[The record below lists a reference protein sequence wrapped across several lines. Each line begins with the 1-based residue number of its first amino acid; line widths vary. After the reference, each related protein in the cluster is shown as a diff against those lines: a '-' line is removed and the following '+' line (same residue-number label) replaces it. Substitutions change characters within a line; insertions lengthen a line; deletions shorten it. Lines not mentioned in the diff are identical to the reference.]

1 LKYESNREKKL
12 NVSFTKK
19 QIIVI
24 LIIIAATSLL
34 FKLYTVDF
42 SLPVNVDN
50 LGYTLDAIQY
60 SQGDFFIPA
69 KKNPGWPL
77 FISPFM
83 LLVDSDNFIDY
94 SNLVR
99 VLSLSIATFAIWP
112 AYLLGR
118 KFFNEKYSI
127 VVAILFAFEPHLN
140 YNATQGLSEPVFILM
155 FIVSIYFILNQNPRY
170 AILSFL
176 FAGILWWIRLEGV
189 ILVLTLTVIYFINF
203 RKSPKMVRNYVF
215 SIIVFLI
222 VVSPMFVQR
231 YNQFGDPLYFYFGG
245 SLFVDEYSMLFA
257 EGIKD
262 EDKSALSYIKEK
274 GIFAFFYKFIISG
287 LYNILS
293 IESRILFPYLIILVP
308 IGILFSFRA
317 FDQNKKYIKA
327 NWITI
332 LITSLSLAIIFSIV
346 PERRYLFPLY
356 PFLIIFATIPIQ
368 RLTEYGINTFLPS
381 QKYKKICLMVIII
394 LVVILSSTFTHGVGD
409 YGFGKVDVEK
419 ENEKIQYARF
429 LVNELDGRMLAEEG
443 TSEYTRN
450 IQITEDPEI
459 FKSIKAP
466 RVRDPHPDTYTSGNW
481 AQVNVYGKTIE
492 ELISNGEQYG
502 LKYIAIRGDGAY
514 YFPFLDDVYENERKY
529 PYLIKVYDSDER
541 GLKKFKVK
549 VFEIDYE
556 KFYESTSTK

>member
-1 LKYESNREKKL
+1 LI
-12 NVSFTKK
+12 FTKK
-19 QIIVI
+19 KLALI
-24 LIIIAATSLL
+24 LVIIAATSLL

-231 YNQFGDPLYFYFGG
+231 YNQFGDPLYIHYGG
-245 SLFVDEYSMLFA
+245 SLFVDEYVEIWA
-257 EGIKD
+257 KNIKD
-262 EDKSALSYIKEK
+262 EDKSALSYIEEH
-274 GIFAFFYKFIISG
+274 GIFAFFYKFVLGG
-287 LYNILS
+287 LYKVFTGLIRNLY
-293 IESRILFPYLIILVP
+293 PYLIVLVP

-317 FDQNKKYIKA
+317 FDQNKKYIRA

-332 LITSLSLAIIFSIV
+332 LITLGIIALPFSVISDN
-346 PERRYLFPLY
+346 RFLFPLY

-368 RLTEYGINTFLPS
+368 RLTEYGISTFSAS
-381 QKYKKICLMVIII
+381 QKYKKICLVSIII
-394 LVVILSSTFTHGVGD
+394 LVVILSGTFTHGVGK
-409 YGFGKVDVEK
+409 YGFGKVDLEK
-419 ENEKIQYARF
+419 ENEKMQYARF
-429 LVNELDGRMLAEEG
+429 LVNELDGRILAHSQ
-443 TSEYTRN
+443 TTNYLSN
-450 IQITEDPEI
+450 SQITEDPEI

-466 RVRDPHPDTYTSGNW
+466 RDRDPHPDIYTSNT
-481 AQVNVYGKTIE
+481 VSELSIYGKTIE
-492 ELISNGEQYG
+492 ELISNGEEHG
-502 LKYIAIRGDGAY
+502 LKYIAIPGEGAY
-514 YFPFLDDVYENERKY
+514 YFPFLDDVYENEGKY
-529 PYLIKVYDSDER
+529 PYLIKVFDSDER

-549 VFEIDYE
+549 AFEIDYE
-556 KFYESTSTK
+556 KFHEFINEKINT